1 MGYVQ
6 FFLKGVRNE
15 VIPGKPRYYQT
26 NDQSG
31 IHNTRLTKS
40 RTSLELTSSSKLYSN
55 KTATQNVNL
64 KQPYGIDGSTKNASL
79 GQTASS
85 TLNLESFEEL
95 PDVSQFQ
102 DVSFQKLLKK
112 IASGKWIV
120 PDSFLDL
127 FQQHFSYLNYFHGF
141 LLL

>member
-6 FFLKGVRNE
+6 FFFKGVRNE
-15 VIPGKPRYYQT
+15 VIPGKPHYYQT
-26 NDQSG
+26 NDQGG

-40 RTSLELTSSSKLYSN
+40 RTSLELISSSKLYSSN

-64 KQPYGIDGSTKNASL
+64 KQPYGIDGSTKNLTL

-85 TLNLESFEEL
+85 TLNLASLEEL

-112 IASGKWIV
+112 IASGK
-120 PDSFLDL
+120 
-127 FQQHFSYLNYFHGF
+127 
-141 LLL
+141 